1 VIVVAQAEMTS
12 VLRQVASWP
21 EQDRVVL
28 ARTIL
33 ATVESATPDT
43 PRGYSA
49 DEVIALLKLP
59 QPAPSDIECRQ
70 ILEEELLRK
79 HGS

>member
-1 VIVVAQAEMTS
+1 MIATAEMTK
-12 VLRQVASWP
+12 VLKQVADWP

-33 ATVESATPDT
+33 ATVGPANSRAM
-43 PRGYSA
+43 RGYSA
-49 DEVIALLKLP
+49 DEVIALLQMP
-59 QPAPSDIECRQ
+59 QPAPSDAECRQ

>member
-1 VIVVAQAEMTS
+1 MIAEVEMS
-12 VLRQVASWP
+12 NVLRQVADWP

-33 ATVESATPDT
+33 ATVRPSATRAT
-43 PRGYSA
+43 RGYSA
-49 DEVIALLKLP
+49 EEVIALLKMP
-59 QPAPSDIECRQ
+59 QPASSDAECRR
-70 ILEEELLRK
+70 ILEDELLRK

>member
-1 VIVVAQAEMTS
+1 MIMIATAEMTH
-12 VLRQVASWP
+12 VLKQVADWP

-33 ATVESATPDT
+33 ATVAPTASRAI
-43 PRGYSA
+43 RGYSA
-49 DEVIALLKLP
+49 DEVIALLKMP
-59 QPAPSDIECRQ
+59 QPALGDVECRQ
-70 ILEEELLRK
+70 ILEDQLLRK